1 MSEAE
6 SKAWRAK
13 VFKNITKVDKRRLLK
28 ESKKEKQNAK
38 KHFENAGG
46 LFASIRMLKHAASC
60 FFTGRNFQKAAQIFE
75 ELG

>member
-13 VFKNITKVDKRRLLK
+13 VFKNITKVEKRRLIK
-28 ESKKEKQNAK
+28 ESKKEKLVAK

-46 LFASIRMLKHAASC
+46 LFESIKMLKHAASC
-60 FFTGRNFQKAAQIFE
+60 FFTGRNFSKAAQIFE
-75 ELG
+75 QLG